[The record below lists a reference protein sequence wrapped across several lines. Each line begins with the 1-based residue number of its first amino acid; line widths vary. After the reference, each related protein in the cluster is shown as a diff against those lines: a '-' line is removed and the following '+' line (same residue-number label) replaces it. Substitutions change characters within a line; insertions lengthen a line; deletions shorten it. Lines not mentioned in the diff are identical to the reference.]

1 MNNDLKHDIELYPP
15 NVFKTLLDHEVNKSR
30 RYGDSLT
37 LIHLAVETDPAT
49 AEVQHSAEVFTIN
62 VLNVHLRDADIP
74 CKQGNEFLILM
85 PFTSAPGART
95 ACERL
100 RRLMTVEHQTYD
112 RVSFQLSAFIGM
124 ATMPVDH
131 LTSSNELAENASKS
145 LHYAQTNR
153 LTSVAVF
160 SEIYK

>member
-1 MNNDLKHDIELYPP
+1 MNNDLTHDIELYPP

-37 LIHLAVETDPAT
+37 LIHLAVETDPVT
-49 AEVQHSAEVFTIN
+49 AEAQHSAEVFTIN

-112 RVSFQLSAFIGM
+112 KVSFQLSAFIGM

-131 LTSSNELAENASKS
+131 LMPSNELAENAAKA
-145 LHYAQTNR
+145 LHYARTNR
-153 LTSVAVF
+153 LTSVAAF

>member
-1 MNNDLKHDIELYPP
+1 MDNDPRHDIELYPP
-15 NVFKTLLDHEVNKSR
+15 DVFKTLLDHEVNKSR

-37 LIHLAVETDPAT
+37 LIHLAVETDPAN
-49 AEVQHSAEVFTIN
+49 AEAQHSAEMYTIN
-62 VLNVHLRDADIP
+62 VLNIHLRDADIP

-100 RRLMTVEHQTYD
+100 RKLMTVEHQTYD
-112 RVSFQLSAFIGM
+112 KVSFRLSAFIGL

-131 LTSSNELAENASKS
+131 LASSNDLAENASKA
-145 LHYAQTNR
+145 LHYARTNR
-153 LTSVAVF
+153 LGSVAAF

>member
-1 MNNDLKHDIELYPP
+1 MNNDLTHDIELYPP
-15 NVFKTLLDHEVNKSR
+15 NVFKTLLEHEVNKSR

-37 LIHLAVETDPAT
+37 LIHLAVETDPVT
-49 AEVQHSAEVFTIN
+49 AEAQHSAEVFTIN

-112 RVSFQLSAFIGM
+112 KVSFQLSAFIGM

-131 LTSSNELAENASKS
+131 LTSSTELAENASKA
-145 LHYAQTNR
+145 LHYARTNR
-153 LTSVAVF
+153 LTSVAAF